1 MKLWDIYY
9 ISFLHMIVSKCYTN
23 ILTSIRISKSM
34 FTKKKEVSSMK
45 VFHTDHTVDGSEIPR
60 PTIGWM
66 LRKPCKS
73 WDKTDKTPTST
84 GVSIPFLQFFFKY
97 KISQVVGAG
106 VQASFRS
113 GCRLTDRGFPTPAS
127 SIVICRFG
135 PQLDVRFYQQ
145 THTDR
150 LEE

>member
-1 MKLWDIYY
+1 MRYLSYLFLLQMK
-9 ISFLHMIVSKCYTN
+9 VSKCYTN

-34 FTKKKEVSSMK
+34 FTKKKEVSVSSMK

-60 PTIGWM
+60 PTTGWM

-84 GVSIPFLQFFFKY
+84 GVSITFLQFFF
-97 KISQVVGAG
+97 ISQVVGAG

-113 GCRLTDRGFPTPAS
+113 GCRLTDRGFPIPAS
-127 SIVICRFG
+127 SIVICRFWTSDG
-135 PQLDVRFYQQ
+135 QVLP
-145 THTDR
+145 TDPY
-150 LEE
+150 